1 MVSKAFSV
9 VPVCPGM
16 SEAVGIYPH
25 PSVSNRLFPLKR
37 RSPIVQPILGAT
49 SQLIDSSKWYK
60 DVAGLGVDAIEINRR
75 HSKLH
80 FNVYF
85 LDKVKRYLQ
94 GTNVSVHSATTG
106 IFQGLE
112 SFTQAEL
119 ATLQAEVDVARFL
132 GAHEVVFH
140 LNGGALIH
148 DDHKERLAQII
159 NYGRERGVDL
169 IYESDTVLQANHTCE
184 VLETFSDVG
193 YALDLGHLNNGYRR
207 NLLGCDIDEFISRVR
222 ERVVYIH
229 ANNNCGT
236 VDEHKGLKDGS
247 LDWRGVLGMLDM
259 RRIKKIIIEV
269 CSIEYLKDTRDELKG
284 YLANSV
290 HNMVQL
296 RK

>member
-9 VPVCPGM
+9 ASVCPGV
-16 SEAVGIYPH
+16 SEAVGTFSDL
-25 PSVSNRLFPLKR
+25 SVSNRLFPLKR
-37 RSPIVQPILGAT
+37 RARIVQPFLGAT

-60 DVAGLGVDAIEINRR
+60 DVGGLGVDAIEINRR

-106 IFQGLE
+106 IFQELE

-140 LNGGALIH
+140 LNGGALMH
-148 DDHKERLAQII
+148 EDHKERLAQII
-159 NYGRERGVDL
+159 NYGKERGVDL
-169 IYESDTVLQANHTCE
+169 IYESDTVLQADQTCE
-184 VLETFSDVG
+184 VLEAFSDVG

-222 ERVVYIH
+222 ERIVYIH
-229 ANNNCGT
+229 SNNNCGT
-236 VDEHKGLKDGS
+236 VDEHKGVNDVS
-247 LDWRGVLGMLDM
+247 LDWRRVLGMLDM

-269 CSIEYLKDTRDELKG
+269 CSIEYLKDTQDELRD
-284 YLANSV
+284 YLAGRV
-290 HNMVQL
+290 CKAV
-296 RK
+296 